1 MFSFRTYWIDLIN
14 NKLRND
20 SYRVDR
26 IITLLLKY
34 IVCMLYG
41 SKLTICNTYKENELN
56 VRTKNSDIEITNY
69 VYIWTTKRNIYLWS
83 FINDYIL
90 FNVERIFFFFHPRKL
105 YIQSIPIIIIVKY
118 NSIISKLATTYWYTR
133 FDVDVSG
140 EIVHQNYFI
149 L

>member
-41 SKLTICNTYKENELN
+41 SELTICNTYKENELK
-56 VRTKNSDIEITNY
+56 VRTKNSDI
-69 VYIWTTKRNIYLWS
+69 
-83 FINDYIL
+83 
-90 FNVERIFFFFHPRKL
+90 
-105 YIQSIPIIIIVKY
+105 
-118 NSIISKLATTYWYTR
+118 
-133 FDVDVSG
+133 
-140 EIVHQNYFI
+140 
-149 L
+149 